1 MQYSHPYRAESPP
14 PFLAH
19 ILFLRHTNA
28 DLAHTTTLARVP
40 RVHPSALSPCPPS
53 LSVGSRNPN
62 LKVKFPRGNG
72 RCRALSLSLSR
83 SICLSL
89 SLSLSVSRARVFRT
103 LALYLPPPPVL
114 LAISTLV
121 LVPYSIRDTFARSPL
136 TSPLAST
143 YPPGQSPNHPAPAIK
158 LITSSGM

>member
-40 RVHPSALSPCPPS
+40 RVRPSALFPCPPS

-72 RCRALSLSLSR
+72 RCRVLSLSPV
-83 SICLSL
+83 CLSSARL
-89 SLSLSVSRARVFRT
+89 SYPCTIS
-103 LALYLPPPPVL
+103 PPPACPSRDLYPRSCPL
-114 LAISTLV
+114 LYSRYLCSISLDV
-121 LVPYSIRDTFARSPL
+121 SACFDVPSWPIP
-136 TSPLAST
+136 
-143 YPPGQSPNHPAPAIK
+143 
-158 LITSSGM
+158 

>member
-40 RVHPSALSPCPPS
+40 RVRPSALSPCPPS

-72 RCRALSLSLSR
+72 RCRVLSLSLSPP
-83 SICLSL
+83 
-89 SLSLSVSRARVFRT
+89 SVSRARVFRT

-143 YPPGQSPNHPAPAIK
+143 YPPGQSPNHSAPAIK

>member
-72 RCRALSLSLSR
+72 RCRALSLSFSLYLSV
-83 SICLSL
+83 SV
-89 SLSLSVSRARVFRT
+89 SLSVCLSSARLSYPCTISPSPACPSRD
-103 LALYLPPPPVL
+103 LYPRSCPL
-114 LAISTLV
+114 LYSRYLCSISLD
-121 LVPYSIRDTFARSPL
+121 VPACFDVPSWPIP
-136 TSPLAST
+136 
-143 YPPGQSPNHPAPAIK
+143 
-158 LITSSGM
+158 